1 MATIK
6 TLTRFVFGAL
16 FVVAGLNHFRN
27 PGFYVGIMP
36 PYLPWPLALVYISG
50 VAEAVLGA
58 LLPFPTWTVMA
69 AWGLIALLIAVF
81 PANVHMAMHPDLYPS
96 ISPTALLIRLP
107 VQGLLVAWACW
118 YTRRSAEPARAQLG

>member
-36 PYLPWPLALVYISG
+36 PYLPWPLALVYLSG

-58 LLPFPTWTVMA
+58 LLLFPRWAVMA
-69 AWGLIALLIAVF
+69 AWGLVALLVAVF
-81 PANVHMAMHPDLYPS
+81 PANLHMAMHPELYSS
-96 ISPTALLIRLP
+96 ISPTALLLRLP
-107 VQGLLVAWACW
+107 LQGLLVAWAYW
-118 YTRRSAEPARAQLG
+118 YTRRPGASAAT

>member
-1 MATIK
+1 MATFK
-6 TLTRFVFGAL
+6 TLTRFVFGTA

-27 PGFYVGIMP
+27 PGFYVGIVP

-50 VAEAVLGA
+50 VAEIVLGA
-58 LLPFPTWTVMA
+58 MLLFSQWTVMA

-81 PANVHMAMHPDLYPS
+81 PANVHMAMNPDLYPS

-107 VQGLLVAWACW
+107 VQGLLVAWAYW
-118 YTRRSAEPARAQLG
+118 YTRRSS

>member
-1 MATIK
+1 MPTCK
-6 TLTRFVFGAL
+6 TLTRFVFGAA

-36 PYLPWPLALVYISG
+36 PYLPWHLGLVYVSG
-50 VAEAVLGA
+50 VAEVVLGA
-58 LLPFPTWTVMA
+58 MLLVPTWTVIA

-96 ISPTALLIRLP
+96 ISPTALLVRLP
-107 VQGLLVAWACW
+107 IQALLIAWAHG
-118 YTRRSAEPARAQLG
+118 YTRRPGSERATSRA

>member
-1 MATIK
+1 MAIFT
-6 TLTRFVFGAL
+6 TLTRILFGAL

-36 PYLPWPLALVYISG
+36 PYLPWPLALVYLSG
-50 VAEAVLGA
+50 VAEIVLGA
-58 LLPFPTWTVMA
+58 LLLVPTWTVMA

-96 ISPTALLIRLP
+96 ISPTALLVRLP
-107 VQGLLVAWACW
+107 LQGVLVAWAYW
-118 YTRRSAEPARAQLG
+118 YTRQP

>member
-1 MATIK
+1 MVTLE
-6 TLTRFVFGAL
+6 TLTRFVFGAA

-36 PYLPWPLALVYISG
+36 PYLPWPLALVYLSG

-58 LLPFPTWTVMA
+58 LLLFPTWTVLA

-96 ISPTALLIRLP
+96 VPPTLLLIRLP
-107 VQGLLVAWACW
+107 EQGLLIAWASW
-118 YTRRSAEPARAQLG
+118 YTRRP

>member
-1 MATIK
+1 MVTLE
-6 TLTRFVFGAL
+6 TLTRFVFGAA

-36 PYLPWPLALVYISG
+36 PYLPWPLALVYLSG

-58 LLPFPTWTVMA
+58 LLLFPTWTVLA

-96 ISPTALLIRLP
+96 VPPTLLLIRLP
-107 VQGLLVAWACW
+107 VQGLLIAWASW
-118 YTRRSAEPARAQLG
+118 YTRRP

>member
-1 MATIK
+1 MVTLE
-6 TLTRFVFGAL
+6 TLTRFVFGAA

-36 PYLPWPLALVYISG
+36 PYLPWPLALVYLSG

-58 LLPFPTWTVMA
+58 LLLFPTWTVLA

-96 ISPTALLIRLP
+96 VPPTLLLIRLP
-107 VQGLLVAWACW
+107 VQGLLIAWAYW
-118 YTRRSAEPARAQLG
+118 YTRRP

>member
-1 MATIK
+1 MVALE
-6 TLTRFVFGAL
+6 TLTRFVFGAA

-36 PYLPWPLALVYISG
+36 PYLPWPLALVYVSG

-58 LLPFPTWTVMA
+58 LLLFPTWTVLA

-81 PANVHMAMHPDLYPS
+81 PANVHMAMHPELYPS
-96 ISPTALLIRLP
+96 VPPTLLLIRLP
-107 VQGLLVAWACW
+107 VQGLLIAWAYW
-118 YTRRSAEPARAQLG
+118 YTRRP